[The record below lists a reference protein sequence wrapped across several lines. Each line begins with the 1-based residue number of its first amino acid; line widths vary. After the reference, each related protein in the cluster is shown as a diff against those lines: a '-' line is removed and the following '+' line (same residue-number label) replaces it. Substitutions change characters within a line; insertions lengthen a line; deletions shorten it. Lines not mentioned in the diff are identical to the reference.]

1 MLCGTI
7 CGVPSNLDP
16 EMVVL
21 AVLCCHQQFGPLGTC
36 WTHRG
41 HPVPYEVNP
50 VPRLSLIGDGY
61 QIYDTKNL
69 VKLGAGH

>member
-1 MLCGTI
+1 M
-7 CGVPSNLDP
+7 
-16 EMVVL
+16 
-21 AVLCCHQQFGPLGTC
+21 
-36 WTHRG
+36 
-41 HPVPYEVNP
+41 PYEVNP